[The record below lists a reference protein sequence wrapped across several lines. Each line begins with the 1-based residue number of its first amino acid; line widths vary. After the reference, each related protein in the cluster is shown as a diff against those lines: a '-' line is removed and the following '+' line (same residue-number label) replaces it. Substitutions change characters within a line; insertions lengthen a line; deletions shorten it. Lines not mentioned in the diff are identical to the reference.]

1 MRRKVFA
8 LVPWVCAPLM
18 LQAQQPV
25 ELKDVLDRL
34 DRLEAQNQALMTEI
48 RALRQQLAASP
59 LTASPPAATAAA
71 AQTAEAQPVE
81 DRVDVAEQRIAEL
94 DQTKVSTEHRSPVTL
109 TGMLLF
115 NAFANGKGSAGT
127 DNPVVAA
134 PAPGQASAGAIF
146 RQSVIG
152 LKVDGP
158 TIFGGGKVS
167 GSVYM
172 DFFGGGT
179 GLTQLM
185 RLRVARLD
193 TTWKNTT
200 LGFAIDKP
208 ILSPR
213 EPDSL
218 AQVGVSPLTAAGN
231 LWLWQPQV
239 RLEHRIA
246 FGDNAGLRAQAG
258 IYETAESGAG
268 LATLYPEFARA
279 RPGYQTR
286 WEFWGQSGTRRIEI
300 APGFHASDTQA
311 FGQSIPS
318 RIFTTDWLIRP
329 VSRVDLTGEFFSGEN
344 TGVIGGLRQG
354 VSVVDGQPRA
364 VHATGGWAQLTVRM
378 TPRAWFNFYSGQED
392 DRRRDLGAG
401 SIGKNLSYG
410 GNFMYRLGPNV
421 LSSFEASQTRTNYV
435 GLGTR
440 INPHYDLALAYLF

>member
-1 MRRKVFA
+1 MPVKRARARV
-8 LVPWVCAPLM
+8 LSLLPWLCVSLT
-18 LQAQQPV
+18 LQAQQPADMK
-25 ELKDVLDRL
+25 EVLDRL

-48 RALRQQLAASP
+48 RALRQQLATAPPPSETPP
-59 LTASPPAATAAA
+59 L
-71 AQTAEAQPVE
+71 EDKVE
-81 DRVDVAEQRIAEL
+81 VNEQRIAEL
-94 DQTKVSTEHRSPVTL
+94 DQSKVSSEHRSPVTL

-115 NAFANGKGSAGT
+115 NAFANGKGSAGI

-134 PAPGQASAGAIF
+134 PVSGQADAGAIF

-152 LKVDGP
+152 LKVNGP
-158 TIFGGGKVS
+158 TVLGGGRVS

-179 GLTQLM
+179 GLTQLV
-185 RLRVARLD
+185 RLRIATID
-193 TTWKNTT
+193 IAWKNTT

-218 AQVGVSPLTAAGN
+218 AQVGVSPLTSAGN

-239 RLEHRIA
+239 RLEQRVA

-258 IYETAESGAG
+258 IYQTAESGAG
-268 LATLYPEFARA
+268 LATLYPDFARA

-286 WEFWGQSGTRRIEI
+286 WEFWGQSGKRRIEI

-329 VSRVDLTGEFFSGEN
+329 LSRIDLTGEFFDGEN

-354 VSVVDGQPRA
+354 VSFLNGQPRS
-364 VHATGGWAQLTVRM
+364 VHAIGGWAQLTLHM
-378 TPRAWFNFYSGQED
+378 TQRAWFNFYSGQED
-392 DRRRDLGAG
+392 DRNRDLAAGA
-401 SIGKNLSYG
+401 IGKNLSYG

-421 LSSFEASQTRTNYV
+421 LSSFEASQTRTTYL
-435 GLGTR
+435 GSGTR

>member
-1 MRRKVFA
+1 MRIRVFA
-8 LVPWVCAPLM
+8 LLPWVCVPL
-18 LQAQQPV
+18 LLHAQQPP
-25 ELKDVLDRL
+25 ELKEVLDRL

-59 LTASPPAATAAA
+59 QAA
-71 AQTAEAQPVE
+71 AQAVTQAGDAQPVE
-81 DRVDVAEQRIAEL
+81 ERLEVAEQRIADL
-94 DQTKVSTEHRSPVTL
+94 DQSKVASEHRSPVTL

-134 PAPGQASAGAIF
+134 AVSGQASAGAIF

-152 LKVDGP
+152 LKVNGP
-158 TIFGGGKVS
+158 TVFGGGKVS

-193 TTWKNTT
+193 TAWKNTT

-208 ILSPR
+208 IVAPR

-239 RLEHRIA
+239 RVEHRIS

-258 IYETAESGAG
+258 IYQTAESGAG
-268 LATLYPEFARA
+268 LATLYPNFARS

-286 WEFWGQSGTRRIEI
+286 WEFWTQSGTRRIEI

-311 FGQSIPS
+311 FEQSIPS

-329 VSRVDLTGEFFSGEN
+329 ASRIDLTGAFFHGEN

-354 VSVVDGQPRA
+354 VSFVGGQPRA
-364 VHATGGWAQLTVRM
+364 VRATGGWAQLTVRI
-378 TPRAWFNFYSGQED
+378 TPRAWFNLYSGQED
-392 DRRRDLGAG
+392 DRNRDLDVGA
-401 SIGKNLSYG
+401 IGKNQSYG
-410 GNFMYRLGPNV
+410 GNLMYRLGPNV
-421 LSSFEASQTRTNYV
+421 LSSFEASQTRTTYV
-435 GLGTR
+435 GSGTK

>member
-1 MRRKVFA
+1 MPVKCARARVFSLLA
-8 LVPWVCAPLM
+8 WLCVPLI

-25 ELKDVLDRL
+25 DMKEVLDRL

-48 RALRQQLAASP
+48 RALRQQLAAAPPSP
-59 LTASPPAATAAA
+59 EAPGPPL
-71 AQTAEAQPVE
+71 EDKVE
-81 DRVDVAEQRIAEL
+81 VDEQRIAEL
-94 DQTKVSTEHRSPVTL
+94 DQSKVSSEHRSPVTL

-115 NAFANGKGSAGT
+115 NAFANGKGSAGV

-134 PAPGQASAGAIF
+134 PISGQADAGAIF

-152 LKVDGP
+152 LKVNGP
-158 TIFGGGKVS
+158 TTFGGGKVS

-179 GLTQLM
+179 GLTQIV
-185 RLRVARLD
+185 RLRVATID
-193 TTWKNTT
+193 IAWKNTT

-218 AQVGVSPLTAAGN
+218 AQVGVSPLTDAGN

-239 RLEHRIA
+239 RLEQRVA

-258 IYETAESGAG
+258 IYQTAESGAG
-268 LATLYPEFARA
+268 LAALFPNFARA

-286 WEFWGQSGTRRIEI
+286 WEFWAQSGKRRIEI

-329 VSRVDLTGEFFSGEN
+329 LSRVDLTGEFFDGEN
-344 TGVIGGLRQG
+344 TGVLGGLRQG
-354 VSVVDGQPRA
+354 VSFLNGQPRP
-364 VHATGGWAQLTVRM
+364 VHAIGGWAQVTLHM
-378 TPRAWFNFYSGQED
+378 TQRAWFNFYSGQED
-392 DRRRDLGAG
+392 DRNSDLAAGA
-401 SIGKNLSYG
+401 IGKNLSYG
-410 GNFMYRLGPNV
+410 GNFIYRLGPNV
-421 LSSFEASQTRTNYV
+421 LSSFEASQTRTTYL
-435 GLGTR
+435 GSGTR
-440 INPHYDLALAYLF
+440 MNPHYDLALAYLF